1 MKKQVCSQPSAR
13 WQPSRL
19 SLAIA
24 LAAVTTSMPAL
35 AVPFKFVDD
44 EITGS
49 FDTTLSYGSLWRVT
63 GPDREN
69 IAIANGGSR
78 ASANFDNGNQNYDR
92 GEQVSSVFRM
102 SNELDL
108 NYKNFGA
115 FVRVLSFYDRAIQ
128 TKSLGANR
136 GDERVLKN
144 RLGHDYEIYDAY
156 VRGAFQVGDRKLN
169 VRAGKQ
175 VVNWGESTF
184 IPNGI
189 NVINPVDVARL
200 RAPGSELKDAF
211 LPVNM
216 LWASQEITD
225 NITIEAFNQFNWRPT
240 RLEPNGS
247 YFSTN
252 DFVSPGGTQVL
263 RGAGTVNEDAANASM
278 AAANGLTVGRTPDS
292 RARDRNQYG
301 IATRILAP
309 SLNNTEFGLFY
320 VNYHSRTPIISG
332 TTGSVGSNPAS
343 GAGFSQAKY
352 FNEYPENIRLF
363 GLSFNTLG
371 PFGIAL
377 QGEYSYRPNQPLQL
391 AAPDLL
397 AELILQGC
405 ANTPT
410 GIGSNGC
417 TSPTQFIGT
426 GVDASGAKRIK
437 FHQAQV
443 TATQTFGPQ
452 LMANQVVGIVEAGYT
467 YMDLPDG
474 IAFNG
479 NGVDYGS
486 ASNPRST
493 SSPLNV
499 DGAAA
504 NRTSPLVAG
513 TATRNSYGYR
523 AVLRAEYLSLLGPVN
538 VSPRIAWSHD
548 LRGTSPTF
556 VQGVKAVSLGVNF
569 NYQQNWQ
576 ADISYTNFFGGE
588 YFPGRTGIGQFNS
601 DGSPV
606 NTSVAPDPTN
616 PSADRAGLAA
626 RSSNNPLSDR
636 DFVAATVSY
645 SF

>member
-1 MKKQVCSQPSAR
+1 MKKQVRFRKSPQ
-13 WQPSRL
+13 WQPKRL
-19 SLAIA
+19 SLAIGLVGAVAA
-24 LAAVTTSMPAL
+24 LPAQ

-44 EITGS
+44 EVTGS

-128 TKSLGANR
+128 TKGFGPNR
-136 GDERVLKN
+136 GDPRVIKN

-156 VRGAFQVGDRKLN
+156 VRGAFTIGERNLN
-169 VRAGKQ
+169 VRLGKQ

-189 NVINPVDVARL
+189 NAINPIDVARL
-200 RAPGSELKDAF
+200 RAPGAELKDAF

-216 LWASQEITD
+216 LWASQEITE
-225 NITIEAFNQFNWRPT
+225 NITIEAFNQFGWRPT

-252 DFVSPGGTQVL
+252 DIISPGGEQVI
-263 RGAGTVNEDAANASM
+263 RGSGTVNEDTVNASDPVRL
-278 AAANGLTVGRTPDS
+278 GGTLTRTPDR
-292 RARDRNQYG
+292 RARNSNQFG

-309 SLNNTEFGLFY
+309 NLNNTEFGIY
-320 VNYHSRTPIISG
+320 YMNYHSRTPIISG
-332 TTGSVGSNPAS
+332 TTGTFGSNPAS
-343 GAGFSQAKY
+343 PGFKQAAY

-410 GIGSNGC
+410 GIGKTCSQPSG
-417 TSPTQFIGT
+417 PGQPVPGAIGT
-426 GVDASGAKRIK
+426 GVDASGGKRVR
-437 FHQAQV
+437 FHQVQM
-443 TATQTFGPQ
+443 TATQTFGPR
-452 LMANQVVGIVEAGYT
+452 LMSNQVVGIIEAGYT
-467 YMDLPDG
+467 YMDLPNG
-474 IAFNG
+474 LRFNG
-479 NGVDYGS
+479 TGVDFGS
-486 ASNPRST
+486 ATDPRSLT
-493 SSPLNV
+493 NPSNL

-504 NRTSPLVAG
+504 NRTTPLLAG
-513 TATRNSYGYR
+513 FATRNSYGYR
-523 AVLRAEYLSLLGPVN
+523 AVVRADYLSLLGPVN

-548 LRGTSPTF
+548 MRGTSPTF
-556 VQGVKAVSLGVNF
+556 TEGVKAISVGVNF

-576 ADISYTNFFGGE
+576 ADVSYTNFFGGNI
-588 YFPGRTGIGQFNS
+588 FTGRTG
-601 DGSPV
+601 V
-606 NTSVAPDPTN
+606 TN
-616 PSADRAGLAA
+616 PMDPNSGVAA